1 MPCGSAVLFVA
12 WVCQSVVPDNP
23 PLLTDHRYSFVG
35 VNLTASVRFLLACI
49 QVKESA
55 PFYHRYIAK
64 NDLFKRMFAC
74 FFATSADD
82 MLKAS
87 ICNLIDVIATLNC
100 KVLVKYIAKQY
111 GERLRV

>member
-1 MPCGSAVLFVA
+1 MPCGSAVLFVVWVSVGCA
-12 WVCQSVVPDNP
+12 WQPSFV
-23 PLLTDHRYSFVG
+23 DHRYSFVG

-64 NDLFKRMFAC
+64 NDLFRRMFAC